1 MKRIERTEYLNKLIA
16 FKDKS
21 LIKVITGIRRC
32 GKSTI
37 MEIYRDWL
45 KRQGV
50 SADQIIYLNFEDYDF
65 YELRNPHNLYAY
77 IKPLIHQDKM
87 TYIFFDE
94 IQHVEDFPDI
104 INSLNLKP
112 TVDLY
117 ITGSNAY
124 MLSSE
129 IATLL
134 SGRYV
139 EIAMLPLSFREYVE
153 GIGGTDNLPKAYTDY
168 ITRSSFPYT
177 LELDTPAEISDYL
190 NGVYNT
196 IVVKDI
202 MSRKKLPDVMM
213 LESVIRFTADN
224 IGNILST
231 KRIANIM
238 TADGRKI
245 DQKTVERYLTALCET
260 FFVYETKRYNI
271 KGKQL
276 LKTLGKYYLV
286 DIGLRRMLLGSRSFD
301 AGRILENIV
310 YLELLHRQQK
320 VYIGKMDN
328 LEVDF
333 VAIDENNITYY
344 QVAATVRD
352 ETTLKRELASLQQ
365 INDQYPKYILTLDE
379 EFALR
384 LNLLDSINCSCLQEK
399 TQLGKLVKEIMIDK
413 YQLIL
418 TRKHW
423 IETNHLML
431 YFEAVDYGNVYDFL
445 DKTLSNTK

>member
-1 MKRIERTEYLNKLIA
+1 MKRIERTAYLNKLIA
-16 FKDKS
+16 FKDKN

-45 KRQGV
+45 LAHGV
-50 SADQIIYLNFEDYDF
+50 TDNQIVYLNFEDYDY
-65 YELRNPHNLYAY
+65 YELRNPKNLYEY
-77 IKPLIHQDKM
+77 IKPLILKDRM
-87 TYIFFDE
+87 TYMFFDE

-104 INSLNLKP
+104 INSLNLKS
-112 TVDLY
+112 TVDIY
-117 ITGSNAY
+117 VTGSNAY

-139 EIAMLPLSFREYVE
+139 EIAMLPLSFKEYVVATE
-153 GIGGTDNLPKAYTDY
+153 ATDNISKAYTDY
-168 ITRSSFPYT
+168 ITRSSFPYS
-177 LELDTPAEISDYL
+177 LELDTPSEVSDYL
-190 NGVYNT
+190 NGVYST

-202 MSRKKLPDVMM
+202 MSRKRLPDVMM

-231 KRIANIM
+231 KRIADIM

-245 DQKTVERYLTALCET
+245 DQKMVERYLSALCET
-260 FFVYETKRYNI
+260 FFVYEAKRYNI

-286 DIGLRRMLLGSRSFD
+286 DLGLRRMLLGSRSFD

-310 YLELLHRQQK
+310 YLELLHRQKK
-320 VYIGKMDN
+320 VYIGKVDD

-333 VAIDENNITYY
+333 VAIDADGITYY

-352 ETTLKRELASLQQ
+352 EKTLKRELASLQQ
-365 INDQYPKYILTLDE
+365 IKDQYPKIILTLDDDPTADYDGIKRVN
-379 EFALR
+379 AL
-384 LNLLDSINCSCLQEK
+384 EWMME
-399 TQLGKLVKEIMIDK
+399 G
-413 YQLIL
+413 
-418 TRKHW
+418 
-423 IETNHLML
+423 
-431 YFEAVDYGNVYDFL
+431 
-445 DKTLSNTK
+445 

>member
-1 MKRIERTEYLNKLIA
+1 MKRIERASYLNKLIA
-16 FKDKS
+16 FKDKN

-45 KRQGV
+45 KEQGV
-50 SADQIIYLNFEDYDF
+50 SIDQIVYLNFEDYDNF
-65 YELRNPHNLYAY
+65 ELRNPKNLYAY
-77 IKPLIHQDKM
+77 IKPLLIEDKM
-87 TYIFFDE
+87 NYLFFDE
-94 IQHVEDFPDI
+94 IQHVQDFPDV

-112 TVDLY
+112 NVDIY

-134 SGRYV
+134 SGRYI
-139 EIAMLPLSFREYVE
+139 EIAMQPLSFKEYVD
-153 GIGGTDNLPKAYTDY
+153 GTGEYDNLQKAYNDY

-177 LELDTPAEISDYL
+177 LELNTNSEVSDYL
-190 NGVYNT
+190 TGLYNT

-202 MSRKKLPDVMM
+202 MSRKRLPDVMM

-231 KRIANIM
+231 KRIADIM

-245 DQKTVERYLTALCET
+245 DQKTVERYLNSLCET
-260 FFVYETKRYNI
+260 FFVYEAKRYNI

-301 AGRILENIV
+301 AGRILENVV
-310 YLELLHRQQK
+310 YLELLHRQKK
-320 VYIGKMDN
+320 VYVGKNDN

-333 VAIDENNITYY
+333 VAIDENNIAYY

-352 ETTLKRELASLQQ
+352 ESTLKRELASLQQ
-365 INDQYPKYILTLDE
+365 INDQYPKYILTLDDDPVADYDGIKRIN
-379 EFALR
+379 ALKWMMG
-384 LNLLDSINCSCLQEK
+384 E
-399 TQLGKLVKEIMIDK
+399 
-413 YQLIL
+413 
-418 TRKHW
+418 
-423 IETNHLML
+423 
-431 YFEAVDYGNVYDFL
+431 YD
-445 DKTLSNTK
+445 

>member
-1 MKRIERTEYLNKLIA
+1 MKRIERASYLNKLIA
-16 FKDKS
+16 FKDKN

-45 KRQGV
+45 KEQGV
-50 SADQIIYLNFEDYDF
+50 STDQIVYLNFEDYDNF
-65 YELRNPHNLYAY
+65 ELRNPKNLYAY
-77 IKPLIHQDKM
+77 IKPLLIEDKM
-87 TYIFFDE
+87 NYLFFDE
-94 IQHVEDFPDI
+94 IQHVQDFPDI

-112 TVDLY
+112 NVDIY

-134 SGRYV
+134 SGRYI
-139 EIAMLPLSFREYVE
+139 EIAMQPLSFKEYVD
-153 GIGGTDNLPKAYTDY
+153 GTGEYDNLQKAYNDY

-177 LELDTPAEISDYL
+177 LELNTNSEVSDYL
-190 NGVYNT
+190 TGLYNT

-202 MSRKKLPDVMM
+202 MSRKRLPDVMM

-231 KRIANIM
+231 KRIADIM

-245 DQKTVERYLTALCET
+245 DQKTVERYLNSLCET
-260 FFVYETKRYNI
+260 FFVYEAKRYNI

-301 AGRILENIV
+301 VGRILENVV
-310 YLELLHRQQK
+310 YLELLHRQKK
-320 VYIGKMDN
+320 VYVGKNDN

-333 VAIDENNITYY
+333 VAIDENNIAYY

-352 ETTLKRELASLQQ
+352 ESTLKRELASLQQ
-365 INDQYPKYILTLDE
+365 INDQYPKYILTLDDDPVADYDGIKRIN
-379 EFALR
+379 ALKWMMG
-384 LNLLDSINCSCLQEK
+384 E
-399 TQLGKLVKEIMIDK
+399 
-413 YQLIL
+413 
-418 TRKHW
+418 
-423 IETNHLML
+423 
-431 YFEAVDYGNVYDFL
+431 YD
-445 DKTLSNTK
+445 

>member
-1 MKRIERTEYLNKLIA
+1 MKRIERTTYLNKLIA
-16 FKDKS
+16 FRDKDI
-21 LIKVITGIRRC
+21 IKVITGIRRC

-45 KRQGV
+45 KSHGV
-50 SADQIIYLNFEDYDF
+50 SQEQIIYLNFEDYDY
-65 YELRNPHNLYAY
+65 YELRNPQKLYAY
-77 IKPLIHQDKM
+77 IKPLILTDRM

-94 IQHVEDFPDI
+94 IQHVTDFPDI
-104 INSLNLKP
+104 VNSLNLKS

-139 EIAMLPLSFREYVE
+139 EIAMLPLSFKEYV
-153 GIGGTDNLPKAYTDY
+153 GGTGGSGNLADTYLNY

-177 LELDTPAEISDYL
+177 IALDTPSEISDYL

-202 MSRKKLPDVMM
+202 MSRKRLSDVMM

-231 KRIANIM
+231 KRIADIM

-245 DQKTVERYLTALCET
+245 DQKTVERYLSALCET
-260 FFVYETKRYNI
+260 FFVYEAKRYNI

-301 AGRILENIV
+301 AGRILENVV
-310 YLELLHRQQK
+310 YLELLHRQKK
-320 VYIGKMDN
+320 VYVGKMDN

-333 VAIDENNITYY
+333 VAIDENGITYY

-352 ETTLKRELASLQQ
+352 EATLKRELASLQQ
-365 INDQYPKYILTLDE
+365 INDQYPKYILTLDDDPIADYNGIKRVN
-379 EFALR
+379 AL
-384 LNLLDSINCSCLQEK
+384 K
-399 TQLGKLVKEIMIDK
+399 WMMG
-413 YQLIL
+413 
-418 TRKHW
+418 
-423 IETNHLML
+423 
-431 YFEAVDYGNVYDFL
+431 F
-445 DKTLSNTK
+445 

>member
-1 MKRIERTEYLNKLIA
+1 MKRIERASYLNKLIA
-16 FKDKS
+16 FKDKN

-45 KRQGV
+45 KEQGV
-50 SADQIIYLNFEDYDF
+50 SIDQIVYLNFEDYDNF
-65 YELRNPHNLYAY
+65 ELRNPKNLYAY
-77 IKPLIHQDKM
+77 IKPLLIEDKM
-87 TYIFFDE
+87 NYLFFDE
-94 IQHVEDFPDI
+94 IQHVQDFPDI

-112 TVDLY
+112 NVDIY

-134 SGRYV
+134 SGRYI
-139 EIAMLPLSFREYVE
+139 EIAMQPLSFKEYVD
-153 GIGGTDNLPKAYTDY
+153 GTGEYDNLQKAYNDY
-168 ITRSSFPYT
+168 ITKSSFPYT
-177 LELDTPAEISDYL
+177 LELNTNSEVSDYL
-190 NGVYNT
+190 TGLYNT

-202 MSRKKLPDVMM
+202 MSRKRLPDVMM

-231 KRIANIM
+231 KRIADIM

-245 DQKTVERYLTALCET
+245 DQKTVERYLNSLCET
-260 FFVYETKRYNI
+260 FFVYEAKRYNI

-276 LKTLGKYYLV
+276 LKTLAKYYLV

-301 AGRILENIV
+301 AGRILENVV
-310 YLELLHRQQK
+310 YLELLHRQKK
-320 VYIGKMDN
+320 VYVGKNDN

-333 VAIDENNITYY
+333 VAIDENNIAYY

-352 ETTLKRELASLQQ
+352 ESTLKRELASLQQ
-365 INDQYPKYILTLDE
+365 INDQYPKYILTLDDDPIADYDGIKRIN
-379 EFALR
+379 ALKWMMG
-384 LNLLDSINCSCLQEK
+384 E
-399 TQLGKLVKEIMIDK
+399 
-413 YQLIL
+413 
-418 TRKHW
+418 
-423 IETNHLML
+423 
-431 YFEAVDYGNVYDFL
+431 YD
-445 DKTLSNTK
+445 

>member
-1 MKRIERTEYLNKLIA
+1 MNKLIA
-16 FKDKS
+16 FKDKN
-21 LIKVITGIRRC
+21 LIKVIIGIRRC

-45 KRQGV
+45 KEQGV
-50 SADQIIYLNFEDYDF
+50 SNNQIVYLNFEDYDNF
-65 YELRNPHNLYAY
+65 ELRNPKNLYAY
-77 IKPLIHQDKM
+77 IKPLLIEDNM
-87 TYIFFDE
+87 NYLFFDE
-94 IQHVEDFPDI
+94 IQHVQDFPDI

-112 TVDLY
+112 NVDIY

-134 SGRYV
+134 SGRYI
-139 EIAMLPLSFREYVE
+139 EIAMQPLSFKEYVD
-153 GIGGTDNLPKAYTDY
+153 GTGEYDNLQKAYNDY

-177 LELDTPAEISDYL
+177 LELNTNSEVSDYL
-190 NGVYNT
+190 TGLYNT

-202 MSRKKLPDVMM
+202 MSRKRLPDVVM

-231 KRIANIM
+231 KRIADIM

-245 DQKTVERYLTALCET
+245 DQKTVERYLNSLCET
-260 FFVYETKRYNI
+260 FFVYEVKRYNI

-301 AGRILENIV
+301 AGRILENVV
-310 YLELLHRQQK
+310 YLELLHRQKK
-320 VYIGKMDN
+320 VYVGKNDN

-352 ETTLKRELASLQQ
+352 ESTLKRELASLQQ
-365 INDQYPKYILTLDE
+365 INDQYPKYILTLDDDPVADYDGIKRIN
-379 EFALR
+379 ALKWMMG
-384 LNLLDSINCSCLQEK
+384 E
-399 TQLGKLVKEIMIDK
+399 
-413 YQLIL
+413 
-418 TRKHW
+418 
-423 IETNHLML
+423 
-431 YFEAVDYGNVYDFL
+431 YD
-445 DKTLSNTK
+445 

>member
-1 MKRIERTEYLNKLIA
+1 MKRIERASYLNKLIA
-16 FKDKS
+16 FKDKN

-45 KRQGV
+45 KEQGV
-50 SADQIIYLNFEDYDF
+50 SIDQIVYLNFEDYDNF
-65 YELRNPHNLYAY
+65 ELRNPKNLYAY
-77 IKPLIHQDKM
+77 IKPLLIEDKM
-87 TYIFFDE
+87 NYLFFDE
-94 IQHVEDFPDI
+94 IQHVQDFPDI

-112 TVDLY
+112 NVDIY

-134 SGRYV
+134 SGRYI
-139 EIAMLPLSFREYVE
+139 EIAMQPLSFKEYVD
-153 GIGGTDNLPKAYTDY
+153 GTGEYDNLQKAYNDY

-177 LELDTPAEISDYL
+177 LELNTNSEVSDYL
-190 NGVYNT
+190 TGLYNT

-202 MSRKKLPDVMM
+202 MSRKRLPDVMM

-231 KRIANIM
+231 KRIADIM

-245 DQKTVERYLTALCET
+245 DQKTVERYLNSLCET
-260 FFVYETKRYNI
+260 FFVYEAKRYNI

-301 AGRILENIV
+301 AGRILENVV
-310 YLELLHRQQK
+310 YLELLHRQKK
-320 VYIGKMDN
+320 VYVGKNDN

-352 ETTLKRELASLQQ
+352 ESTLKRELASLQQ
-365 INDQYPKYILTLDE
+365 INDQYPKYILTLDDDPVADYDGIKRIN
-379 EFALR
+379 ALKWMMG
-384 LNLLDSINCSCLQEK
+384 E
-399 TQLGKLVKEIMIDK
+399 
-413 YQLIL
+413 
-418 TRKHW
+418 
-423 IETNHLML
+423 
-431 YFEAVDYGNVYDFL
+431 YD
-445 DKTLSNTK
+445 

>member
-1 MKRIERTEYLNKLIA
+1 MKRIERASYLNKLMA
-16 FKDKS
+16 FKDKN

-45 KRQGV
+45 KEQGV
-50 SADQIIYLNFEDYDF
+50 STDQIVYLNFEDYDNF
-65 YELRNPHNLYAY
+65 ELRNPKNLYAY
-77 IKPLIHQDKM
+77 IKPLLIEDKM
-87 TYIFFDE
+87 NYLFFDE
-94 IQHVEDFPDI
+94 IQHVQDFPDI

-112 TVDLY
+112 NVDIY

-134 SGRYV
+134 SGRYI
-139 EIAMLPLSFREYVE
+139 EIAMQPLSFKEYVD
-153 GIGGTDNLPKAYTDY
+153 GTGEYDNLQKAYNDY

-177 LELDTPAEISDYL
+177 LELNTNSEVSDYL
-190 NGVYNT
+190 TGLYNT

-202 MSRKKLPDVMM
+202 MSRKRLPDVMM
-213 LESVIRFTADN
+213 LESVTRFTADN

-231 KRIANIM
+231 KRIADIM

-245 DQKTVERYLTALCET
+245 DQKTVERYLNSLCET
-260 FFVYETKRYNI
+260 FFVYEVKRYNI

-301 AGRILENIV
+301 AGRILENVV
-310 YLELLHRQQK
+310 YLELLHRQKK
-320 VYIGKMDN
+320 VYVGKNDN

-352 ETTLKRELASLQQ
+352 ESTLKRELASLQQ
-365 INDQYPKYILTLDE
+365 INDQYPKYILTLDDDPVADYDGIKRIN
-379 EFALR
+379 ALKWMMG
-384 LNLLDSINCSCLQEK
+384 EY
-399 TQLGKLVKEIMIDK
+399 E
-413 YQLIL
+413 
-418 TRKHW
+418 
-423 IETNHLML
+423 
-431 YFEAVDYGNVYDFL
+431 
-445 DKTLSNTK
+445 

>member
-1 MKRIERTEYLNKLIA
+1 MKRRERASYLNKLIA
-16 FKDKS
+16 FKDKN

-45 KRQGV
+45 KEQGV
-50 SADQIIYLNFEDYDF
+50 SIDQIVYLNFEDYDNF
-65 YELRNPHNLYAY
+65 ELRNPKNLYAY
-77 IKPLIHQDKM
+77 IKPLLIEDKM
-87 TYIFFDE
+87 NYLFFDE
-94 IQHVEDFPDI
+94 IQHVQDFPDI

-112 TVDLY
+112 NVDIY

-134 SGRYV
+134 SGRYI
-139 EIAMLPLSFREYVE
+139 EIAMQPLSFKEYVD
-153 GIGGTDNLPKAYTDY
+153 GTGEYDNLQKAYNDY

-177 LELDTPAEISDYL
+177 LELNTNSEVSDYL
-190 NGVYNT
+190 TGLYNT

-202 MSRKKLPDVMM
+202 MSRKRLPDVMM

-231 KRIANIM
+231 KRIADIM

-245 DQKTVERYLTALCET
+245 DQKTVERYLNSLCET
-260 FFVYETKRYNI
+260 FFVYEAKRYNI

-301 AGRILENIV
+301 AGRILENVV
-310 YLELLHRQQK
+310 YLELLHRQKK
-320 VYIGKMDN
+320 VYVGKNDN

-333 VAIDENNITYY
+333 VAIDENNIAYY

-352 ETTLKRELASLQQ
+352 ESTLKRELASLQQ
-365 INDQYPKYILTLDE
+365 INDQYPKYILTLDDDPVADYDGIKRIN
-379 EFALR
+379 ALKWMMG
-384 LNLLDSINCSCLQEK
+384 E
-399 TQLGKLVKEIMIDK
+399 
-413 YQLIL
+413 
-418 TRKHW
+418 
-423 IETNHLML
+423 
-431 YFEAVDYGNVYDFL
+431 YD
-445 DKTLSNTK
+445 

>member
-1 MKRIERTEYLNKLIA
+1 MKRIERSVYLNKLIA
-16 FKDKS
+16 FKDKN

-45 KRQGV
+45 CSQGV
-50 SADQIIYLNFEDYDF
+50 QKEQIIYLNFEDYDY
-65 YELRNPHNLYAY
+65 YELRNPKKLYDY
-77 IKPLIHQDKM
+77 IKPQIQTDRM

-94 IQHVEDFPDI
+94 IQHVKDFPDVV
-104 INSLNLKP
+104 NSLNLKS

-134 SGRYV
+134 SGRYI
-139 EIAMLPLSFREYVE
+139 EISMLPLSFKEYVE
-153 GIGGTDNLPKAYTDY
+153 GIGGTTNPPQAYTDY
-168 ITRSSFPYT
+168 ITKSSFPYT
-177 LELDTPAEISDYL
+177 LELDKTTEIIDYL

-231 KRIANIM
+231 KRIADIM

-245 DQKTVERYLTALCET
+245 DQKTVERYLSALRET
-260 FFVYETKRYNI
+260 FFVYEAKRYNI

-310 YLELLHRQQK
+310 YLELMHRQK
-320 VYIGKMDN
+320 RVYIGKMDS

-333 VAIDENNITYY
+333 VAMDENGITYY

-352 ETTLKRELASLQQ
+352 EATLKRELASLQQ

-379 EFALR
+379 DPTADYDGIKRINAL
-384 LNLLDSINCSCLQEK
+384 K
-399 TQLGKLVKEIMIDK
+399 
-413 YQLIL
+413 
-418 TRKHW
+418 W
-423 IETNHLML
+423 LMG
-431 YFEAVDYGNVYDFL
+431 EAGI
-445 DKTLSNTK
+445 

>member
-1 MKRIERTEYLNKLIA
+1 MKRIERTAYLNKLIA
-16 FKDKS
+16 FKDKN

-45 KRQGV
+45 LAHGV
-50 SADQIIYLNFEDYDF
+50 TDNQIVYLNFEDYDY
-65 YELRNPHNLYAY
+65 YELRNPKNLYEY
-77 IKPLIHQDKM
+77 IKPLILKDRM
-87 TYIFFDE
+87 TYLFFDE

-104 INSLNLKP
+104 INSLNLKS
-112 TVDLY
+112 TVDIY
-117 ITGSNAY
+117 VTGSNAY

-139 EIAMLPLSFREYVE
+139 EIAMLPLSFKEYVVATE
-153 GIGGTDNLPKAYTDY
+153 ATDNISKAYTDY
-168 ITRSSFPYT
+168 ITRSSFPYS
-177 LELDTPAEISDYL
+177 LELDTPSEVSDYL
-190 NGVYNT
+190 NGVYST

-202 MSRKKLPDVMM
+202 MSRKRLPDVMM

-231 KRIANIM
+231 KRIADIM

-245 DQKTVERYLTALCET
+245 DQKMVERYLSALCET
-260 FFVYETKRYNI
+260 FFVYEAKRYNI

-286 DIGLRRMLLGSRSFD
+286 DLGLRRMLLGSRSFD

-310 YLELLHRQQK
+310 YLELLHRQKK
-320 VYIGKMDN
+320 VYIGKVDD

-333 VAIDENNITYY
+333 VAIDADGITYY

-352 ETTLKRELASLQQ
+352 EKTLKRELSSLQQ
-365 INDQYPKYILTLDE
+365 IKDQYPKIILTLDDDPTADYDGIKRVN
-379 EFALR
+379 AL
-384 LNLLDSINCSCLQEK
+384 EWMME
-399 TQLGKLVKEIMIDK
+399 G
-413 YQLIL
+413 
-418 TRKHW
+418 
-423 IETNHLML
+423 
-431 YFEAVDYGNVYDFL
+431 
-445 DKTLSNTK
+445 

>member
-1 MKRIERTEYLNKLIA
+1 MKRIERASYLNKLIA
-16 FKDKS
+16 FKDKN

-45 KRQGV
+45 KEQGV
-50 SADQIIYLNFEDYDF
+50 SIDQIVYLNFEDYDNF
-65 YELRNPHNLYAY
+65 ELRNPKNLYAY
-77 IKPLIHQDKM
+77 IKPLLIEDKM
-87 TYIFFDE
+87 NYLFFDE
-94 IQHVEDFPDI
+94 IQHVQDFPDI

-112 TVDLY
+112 NVDIY

-134 SGRYV
+134 SGRYI
-139 EIAMLPLSFREYVE
+139 EIAMQPLSFKEYVD
-153 GIGGTDNLPKAYTDY
+153 GTGEYDNLQKAYNDY

-177 LELDTPAEISDYL
+177 LELNTNSEVSDYL
-190 NGVYNT
+190 TGLYNT

-202 MSRKKLPDVMM
+202 MSRKRLPDVMM

-231 KRIANIM
+231 KRIADIM

-245 DQKTVERYLTALCET
+245 DQKTVERYLNSLCET
-260 FFVYETKRYNI
+260 FFVYEAKRYNI

-301 AGRILENIV
+301 VGRILENVV
-310 YLELLHRQQK
+310 YLELLHRQKK
-320 VYIGKMDN
+320 VYVGKNDN

-352 ETTLKRELASLQQ
+352 ESTLKRELASLQQ
-365 INDQYPKYILTLDE
+365 INDQYPKYILTLDDDPVADYDGIKRIN
-379 EFALR
+379 ALKWMMG
-384 LNLLDSINCSCLQEK
+384 E
-399 TQLGKLVKEIMIDK
+399 
-413 YQLIL
+413 
-418 TRKHW
+418 
-423 IETNHLML
+423 
-431 YFEAVDYGNVYDFL
+431 YD
-445 DKTLSNTK
+445 

>member
-1 MKRIERTEYLNKLIA
+1 MKRIERASYLNKLIA
-16 FKDKS
+16 FKDKN
-21 LIKVITGIRRC
+21 LIKVIIGIRRC

-45 KRQGV
+45 KEQGV
-50 SADQIIYLNFEDYDF
+50 SIDQIVYLNFEDYDNF
-65 YELRNPHNLYAY
+65 ELRNPKNLYAY
-77 IKPLIHQDKM
+77 IKPLLIEDKM
-87 TYIFFDE
+87 NYLFFDE
-94 IQHVEDFPDI
+94 IQHVQDFPDI

-112 TVDLY
+112 NVDIY

-134 SGRYV
+134 SGRYI
-139 EIAMLPLSFREYVE
+139 EIAMQPLSFKEYVD
-153 GIGGTDNLPKAYTDY
+153 GTGEYDNLQKAYNDY
-168 ITRSSFPYT
+168 ITKSSFPYT
-177 LELDTPAEISDYL
+177 LELNTNSEVSDYL
-190 NGVYNT
+190 TGLYNT

-202 MSRKKLPDVMM
+202 MSRKRLPDVMM

-231 KRIANIM
+231 KRIADIM

-245 DQKTVERYLTALCET
+245 DQKTVERYLNSLCET
-260 FFVYETKRYNI
+260 FFVYEAKRYNI

-301 AGRILENIV
+301 AGRILENVV
-310 YLELLHRQQK
+310 YLELLHRQKK
-320 VYIGKMDN
+320 VYVGKNDN

-333 VAIDENNITYY
+333 VAIDENNIAYY

-352 ETTLKRELASLQQ
+352 ESTLKRELASLQQ
-365 INDQYPKYILTLDE
+365 INDQYPKYILTLDDDPVADYDGIKRIN
-379 EFALR
+379 ALKWMMG
-384 LNLLDSINCSCLQEK
+384 E
-399 TQLGKLVKEIMIDK
+399 
-413 YQLIL
+413 
-418 TRKHW
+418 
-423 IETNHLML
+423 
-431 YFEAVDYGNVYDFL
+431 YD
-445 DKTLSNTK
+445 

>member
-1 MKRIERTEYLNKLIA
+1 MKRIERTSYLNKLIA
-16 FKDKS
+16 FKDKN

-45 KRQGV
+45 KEQGV
-50 SADQIIYLNFEDYDF
+50 YNDQIVYLNFEDYDNF
-65 YELRNPHNLYAY
+65 ELRNPKNLYAY
-77 IKPLIHQDKM
+77 IKPLLIEDKM
-87 TYIFFDE
+87 NYLFFDE
-94 IQHVEDFPDI
+94 IQHVQDFPDI

-112 TVDLY
+112 NVDIY

-134 SGRYV
+134 SGRYI
-139 EIAMLPLSFREYVE
+139 EIAMQPLSFKEYVD
-153 GIGGTDNLPKAYTDY
+153 GTDEYDNLQKAYNDY

-177 LELDTPAEISDYL
+177 LELNTNSEVSDYL
-190 NGVYNT
+190 TGLYNT

-202 MSRKKLPDVMM
+202 MSRKRLPDVMM

-231 KRIANIM
+231 KRIADIM

-245 DQKTVERYLTALCET
+245 DQKTVERYLNSLCET
-260 FFVYETKRYNI
+260 FFVYEAKRYNI
-271 KGKQL
+271 KGRQL

-310 YLELLHRQQK
+310 YLELLHRQKK
-320 VYIGKMDN
+320 VYVGKNDN

-365 INDQYPKYILTLDE
+365 INDQYPKYILTLDDDPVADYDGIKRIN
-379 EFALR
+379 ALKWMMG
-384 LNLLDSINCSCLQEK
+384 E
-399 TQLGKLVKEIMIDK
+399 
-413 YQLIL
+413 
-418 TRKHW
+418 
-423 IETNHLML
+423 
-431 YFEAVDYGNVYDFL
+431 YD
-445 DKTLSNTK
+445 

>member
-1 MKRIERTEYLNKLIA
+1 MKRIERASYLNKLIA
-16 FKDKS
+16 FKDKN

-45 KRQGV
+45 KEQGV
-50 SADQIIYLNFEDYDF
+50 SIDQIVYLNFEDYDNF
-65 YELRNPHNLYAY
+65 ELRNPKNLYAY
-77 IKPLIHQDKM
+77 IKPLLIEDKM
-87 TYIFFDE
+87 NYLFFDE
-94 IQHVEDFPDI
+94 IQHVQDFPDI

-112 TVDLY
+112 NVDIY

-134 SGRYV
+134 SGRYI
-139 EIAMLPLSFREYVE
+139 EIAMQPLSFKEYVD
-153 GIGGTDNLPKAYTDY
+153 GTGEYDNLQKAYNDY
-168 ITRSSFPYT
+168 ITKSSFPYT
-177 LELDTPAEISDYL
+177 LELNTNSEVSDYL
-190 NGVYNT
+190 TGLYNT

-202 MSRKKLPDVMM
+202 MSRKRLPDVMM

-231 KRIANIM
+231 KRIADIM

-245 DQKTVERYLTALCET
+245 DQKTVERYLNSLCET
-260 FFVYETKRYNI
+260 FFVYEAKRYNI

-301 AGRILENIV
+301 AGRILENVV
-310 YLELLHRQQK
+310 YLELLHRQKK
-320 VYIGKMDN
+320 VYVGKNDN

-333 VAIDENNITYY
+333 VAIDENNIAYY

-352 ETTLKRELASLQQ
+352 ESTLKRELASLQQ
-365 INDQYPKYILTLDE
+365 INDQYPKYILTLDDDPVADYDGIKRIN
-379 EFALR
+379 AL
-384 LNLLDSINCSCLQEK
+384 K
-399 TQLGKLVKEIMIDK
+399 
-413 YQLIL
+413 
-418 TRKHW
+418 W
-423 IETNHLML
+423 LMG
-431 YFEAVDYGNVYDFL
+431 EYD
-445 DKTLSNTK
+445 

>member
-1 MKRIERTEYLNKLIA
+1 MKRIERHHYLDKLIA
-16 FKDKS
+16 FKDKE

-45 KRQGV
+45 LENGILPE
-50 SADQIIYLNFEDYDF
+50 QIIYLNFEDYDY
-65 YELRNPHNLYAY
+65 YELRNPKNLHAY
-77 IKPLIHQDKM
+77 IKPLIQTDKM

-94 IQHVEDFPDI
+94 IQHVSDFPDI
-104 INSLNLKP
+104 INSLNLRP

-129 IATLL
+129 IATYL

-139 EIAMLPLSFREYVE
+139 EIAMLPLSFKEYVE
-153 GIGGTDNLPKAYTDY
+153 GIGGSTNLQQTYMDY
-168 ITRSSFPYT
+168 ITKSSFPYT
-177 LELDTPAEISDYL
+177 LELDTPTEISDYL
-190 NGVYNT
+190 GGVYNT
-196 IVVKDI
+196 VVVKDI

-213 LESVIRFTADN
+213 LESVIRFAADN

-231 KRIANIM
+231 KRIADIM

-245 DQKTVERYLTALCET
+245 DQKTVERYLSALCET
-260 FFVYETKRYNI
+260 FFVYEAKRYNI

-286 DIGLRRMLLGSRSFD
+286 DMGLRRMLLGSRSFD
-301 AGRILENIV
+301 AGRILENVV
-310 YLELLHRQQK
+310 YLELLRRQKK
-320 VYIGKMDN
+320 VYIGKIDT

-333 VAIDENNITYY
+333 VTWDEDGITYY

-352 ETTLKRELASLQQ
+352 ESTLKRELASLQQ
-365 INDQYPKYILTLDE
+365 IQDQYPKYILTLDE
-379 EFALR
+379 DPTADYNGIKRINALKW
-384 LNLLDSINCSCLQEK
+384 LLGE
-399 TQLGKLVKEIMIDK
+399 V
-413 YQLIL
+413 
-418 TRKHW
+418 
-423 IETNHLML
+423 
-431 YFEAVDYGNVYDFL
+431 
-445 DKTLSNTK
+445 

>member
-1 MKRIERTEYLNKLIA
+1 MKRIERASYLNKLIA
-16 FKDKS
+16 FKDKN

-45 KRQGV
+45 KEQGV
-50 SADQIIYLNFEDYDF
+50 STDQIVYLNFEDYDNF
-65 YELRNPHNLYAY
+65 ELRNPKNLYAY
-77 IKPLIHQDKM
+77 IKPLLIEDKM
-87 TYIFFDE
+87 NYLFFDE
-94 IQHVEDFPDI
+94 IQHVQDFPDI

-112 TVDLY
+112 NVDIY

-134 SGRYV
+134 SGRYI
-139 EIAMLPLSFREYVE
+139 EIAMQPLSFKEYVD
-153 GIGGTDNLPKAYTDY
+153 GTGEYDNLQKAYNDY

-177 LELDTPAEISDYL
+177 LELNTNSEVSDYL
-190 NGVYNT
+190 TGLYNT

-202 MSRKKLPDVMM
+202 MSRKRLPDVMM
-213 LESVIRFTADN
+213 LESVTRFTADN

-231 KRIANIM
+231 KRIADIM

-245 DQKTVERYLTALCET
+245 DQKTVERYLNSLCET
-260 FFVYETKRYNI
+260 FFVYEVKRYNI

-301 AGRILENIV
+301 AGRILENVV
-310 YLELLHRQQK
+310 YLELLHRQKK
-320 VYIGKMDN
+320 VYVGKNDN

-352 ETTLKRELASLQQ
+352 ESTLKRELASLQQ
-365 INDQYPKYILTLDE
+365 INDQYPKYILTLDDDPVADYDGIKRIN
-379 EFALR
+379 ALKWMMG
-384 LNLLDSINCSCLQEK
+384 E
-399 TQLGKLVKEIMIDK
+399 
-413 YQLIL
+413 
-418 TRKHW
+418 
-423 IETNHLML
+423 
-431 YFEAVDYGNVYDFL
+431 YD
-445 DKTLSNTK
+445 

>member
-1 MKRIERTEYLNKLIA
+1 MIA
-16 FKDKS
+16 FKDKN

-45 KRQGV
+45 LQHGV
-50 SADQIIYLNFEDYDF
+50 LQEQIVYLNFEDYDY
-65 YELRNPHNLYAY
+65 YELRDPKNLYAY
-77 IKPLIHQDKM
+77 IKPLIQTDRM

-94 IQHVEDFPDI
+94 IQHVKDFPDI
-104 INSLNLKP
+104 INSLNLKS

-129 IATLL
+129 IATYL

-139 EIAMLPLSFREYVE
+139 EIAMLPLSFREYVD
-153 GIGGTDNLPKAYTDY
+153 GIGGTANLSQAYMEY
-168 ITRSSFPYT
+168 ISKSSFPYT
-177 LELDTPAEISDYL
+177 LDLDSSSEISDYL

-202 MSRKKLPDVMM
+202 MARKKLPDVMM
-213 LESVIRFTADN
+213 LESVIRFVADN

-231 KRIANIM
+231 KRIADIM

-245 DQKTVERYLTALCET
+245 DQKTVERYLSALCET
-260 FFVYETKRYNI
+260 FFVYEAKRFNI

-310 YLELLHRQQK
+310 YLELLHRQKK
-320 VYIGKMDN
+320 VYIGKMDA

-333 VAIDENNITYY
+333 VAMDEDGIVYY

-352 ETTLKRELASLQQ
+352 EATLNRELASLQQ
-365 INDQYPKYILTLDE
+365 INDQYPKYILTLDDDPTADYDGIKRIN
-379 EFALR
+379 AL
-384 LNLLDSINCSCLQEK
+384 QW
-399 TQLGKLVKEIMIDK
+399 LVGE
-413 YQLIL
+413 
-418 TRKHW
+418 
-423 IETNHLML
+423 
-431 YFEAVDYGNVYDFL
+431 
-445 DKTLSNTK
+445 

>member
-1 MKRIERTEYLNKLIA
+1 
-16 FKDKS
+16 
-21 LIKVITGIRRC
+21 
-32 GKSTI
+32 

-45 KRQGV
+45 CSEGV
-50 SADQIIYLNFEDYDF
+50 QKEQIIYLNFEDYDY
-65 YELRNPHNLYAY
+65 YELREPKNLYNY
-77 IKPLIHQDKM
+77 VKPLIQTDKM

-94 IQHVEDFPDI
+94 IQHVKDFPDI
-104 INSLNLKP
+104 VNCLNLKP

-153 GIGGTDNLPKAYTDY
+153 GIGGTANLPQAYTDY
-168 ITRSSFPYT
+168 ISKSSFPYT

-190 NGVYNT
+190 DGVYNT

-231 KRIANIM
+231 KRIADIM

-245 DQKTVERYLTALCET
+245 DQKTVERYLSALCET
-260 FFVYETKRYNI
+260 FFVYEAKRYNI

-310 YLELLHRQQK
+310 YLELLHRQKK
-320 VYIGKMDN
+320 VYIGKMDS

-333 VAIDENNITYY
+333 VAIDENGITYY

-352 ETTLKRELASLQQ
+352 EATLKRELTSLQQ

-379 EFALR
+379 DPTADYNGIQRINAL
-384 LNLLDSINCSCLQEK
+384 K
-399 TQLGKLVKEIMIDK
+399 WLVGE
-413 YQLIL
+413 
-418 TRKHW
+418 
-423 IETNHLML
+423 
-431 YFEAVDYGNVYDFL
+431 VG
-445 DKTLSNTK
+445 